1 MRAYLKDRLPDYML
15 PSEIILLDELP
26 RTASGKTDLKLLAA
40 MEKKEKV
47 WEALPAANQE
57 ACETMEVTEEGALTA
72 IWSEVLGKDPDP
84 EVSFFQQGGT
94 SLTAII
100 ILNQYHQR
108 QLAFSINDFYHY
120 PSLREQIDRLCKR
133 QEGIE
138 EKKAA
143 GNIPELARLPRYL
156 PEVKSIPV
164 KEGAALVTGATGYLG
179 SYLVK
184 ELADAGKKACCLVR
198 GDEKRLFDSLR
209 WHFGPEFCREH
220 QHLLIPVV
228 GSLTQEHF
236 GLDDE
241 NFARLADEVA
251 VVYHCAADVRHFA
264 PEDELLKTNV
274 TGTKRA
280 IEFAREARASYM
292 HISTVSVAGE
302 YLLDAPQ
309 AKAIFEEQDL
319 DVGQNW
325 MENPYAK
332 SKMLAE
338 YEVTKAQEEGLA
350 ARIFRVGRVVC
361 NSYSGKFQKNQES
374 NAYYRLIKGLL
385 EFGKMPEE
393 LRDTGLETTYVDL
406 AAKAIVGLSEET
418 GGAFHIFNPKEI
430 SIRKILDGCGEI
442 QAVGRREFER
452 ELEIAG
458 ASSDSP
464 YIQALSQSWFSGEL
478 AASHMIM
485 DCRKT
490 QEALAKIGFCWPEPD
505 PEILKICFMES
516 RGE

>member
-1 MRAYLKDRLPDYML
+1 
-15 PSEIILLDELP
+15 
-26 RTASGKTDLKLLAA
+26 
-40 MEKKEKV
+40 
-47 WEALPAANQE
+47 
-57 ACETMEVTEEGALTA
+57 
-72 IWSEVLGKDPDP
+72 
-84 EVSFFQQGGT
+84 
-94 SLTAII
+94 
-100 ILNQYHQR
+100 
-108 QLAFSINDFYHY
+108 
-120 PSLREQIDRLCKR
+120 
-133 QEGIE
+133 
-138 EKKAA
+138 
-143 GNIPELARLPRYL
+143 
-156 PEVKSIPV
+156 
-164 KEGAALVTGATGYLG
+164 
-179 SYLVK
+179 
-184 ELADAGKKACCLVR
+184 
-198 GDEKRLFDSLR
+198 
-209 WHFGPEFCREH
+209 
-220 QHLLIPVV
+220 
-228 GSLTQEHF
+228 
-236 GLDDE
+236 
-241 NFARLADEVA
+241 
-251 VVYHCAADVRHFA
+251 
-264 PEDELLKTNV
+264 
-274 TGTKRA
+274 
-280 IEFAREARASYM
+280 M

-393 LRDTGLETTYVDL
+393 LRDIGLETTYVDL

-430 SIRKILDGCGEI
+430 SIRKILDACGEI

-478 AASHMIM
+478 AASRMIM